1 MKFYVIADENTVTGF
16 NLVGLEGEAVE
27 SPEGAREALAKA
39 FESSDTGIIIITER
53 LADSIREAVS
63 SLPETP
69 RNGQIPRN
77 KLNTKLFIKQ
87 AFRKI
92 YDSESDSGL
101 KGKIAKSWWVST
113 GRINSISSGYHHQTT
128 ERTWISHSC

>member
-53 LADSIREAVS
+53 IADSIREDIEEFTFGHAFPLIIEVSDRRSLVEGRVSIRELVNSAV
-63 SLPETP
+63 
-69 RNGQIPRN
+69 G
-77 KLNTKLFIKQ
+77 IK
-87 AFRKI
+87 I
-92 YDSESDSGL
+92 
-101 KGKIAKSWWVST
+101 
-113 GRINSISSGYHHQTT
+113 
-128 ERTWISHSC
+128 